1 MISDIA
7 APPSGIPV
15 EFKGHS
21 LRHVWPYRSEDGSTF
36 GYVARYDNAEGRK
49 LFCPFFDG
57 YETDWKAGAEKAPR
71 RLFGLDSLNGNR
83 IFVVEGEKCAAALHS
98 LGLAAVSS
106 FGGSNSAHCTDWAPV
121 ARFSEVYLLP
131 DNDEPGRRYAEDVGK
146 ILTKLSGCRR
156 IYLCELPGLSEK
168 GDISDWLQA
177 RVSGWDGFAPVP
189 RNAGDDLLD
198 EFYDEVGANSRI
210 ILDGQD
216 ALTPVD
222 LTLWYT
228 VAPPPLEFVFDG
240 LVPRGT
246 LIGIVAQGG
255 MGKGWLTQELITS
268 AAIGRE
274 LVQGFKPSGTMRV
287 IWIES
292 EDPSEEIHRRYVKI
306 TRAFNISEAE
316 HVSFAQNVRLYA
328 GNGFHLVKV
337 ESGNVIPTDDYYK
350 LQDIVREWKPDLI
363 VIDPL
368 SHFYGGDENDNV
380 VMAGFMNHIRALAEE
395 SRTTVW
401 VNHHVSKN
409 LQDTLSTAMGRG
421 ASALRDALRSMFA
434 LAPLTDQEIN
444 EFGITD
450 SSLYLRLGHTKT
462 NWTRRTGNVTYLKR
476 DVSTADVSGVLRVVD
491 LESDEKVNA
500 EEMLDRAAKKLAIII
515 GENPDDLTERRIAKT
530 SEGADVRYEL
540 QKGFPK
546 LATTRAIIKV
556 LSRAE
561 ILGFLTM
568 ERKGKAKIPR
578 KSNSASGGFGRE
590 SEQKCASEQEA
601 CSNTQGSE
609 KKELTESVQTE
620 QEKTCTDSHKVLSD
634 NDL

>member
-1 MISDIA
+1 MRTPSESEICSVADALLASAVHGNAEAVAEVAKLPAEAWPRGARAEVANAIRELERNGQQVEVSAIFAAAHKHSDLA
-7 APPSGIPV
+7 GDMLGELTAVQPTCNPRREAKLLHDRYARHDFARKTRELSSIPADTPL
-15 EFKGHS
+15 EDY
-21 LRHVWPYRSEDGSTF
+21 RHILEDIGLFDAFPGREDG
-36 GYVARYDNAEGRK
+36 
-49 LFCPFFDG
+49 L
-57 YETDWKAGAEKAPR
+57 
-71 RLFGLDSLNGNR
+71 
-83 IFVVEGEKCAAALHS
+83 
-98 LGLAAVSS
+98 LA
-106 FGGSNSAHCTDWAPV
+106 
-121 ARFSEVYLLP
+121 
-131 DNDEPGRRYAEDVGK
+131 
-146 ILTKLSGCRR
+146 
-156 IYLCELPGLSEK
+156 
-168 GDISDWLQA
+168 
-177 RVSGWDGFAPVP
+177 
-189 RNAGDDLLD
+189 
-198 EFYDEVGANSRI
+198 
-210 ILDGQD
+210 
-216 ALTPVD
+216 VD
-222 LTLWYT
+222 LTPWYT

-292 EDPSEEIHRRYVKI
+292 EDPSEEIQRRHAKI
-306 TRAFNISEAE
+306 IRAFGINKAE
-316 HVSFAQNVRLYA
+316 HGLFAQNVRLYA
-328 GNGFHLVKV
+328 GEGSHLVKV
-337 ESGNVIPTDDYYK
+337 ENGNVIPTDDYYK

-620 QEKTCTDSHKVLSD
+620 QEKTCTYSHKVLSD